1 MTRIPKTKLGQKLR
15 TPETLS
21 ALAGFGVVL
30 LATLVVG
37 LAYRTQPQSPADL
50 ADRVFLIAFPDA
62 YGPNFRLADRQ
73 LRQADRLAAL
83 ERLQQAESLRWQA
96 ARRFARAGDS
106 GLGAEAA
113 MEANDRAANAFLA
126 LGWAYLRAG
135 RGGALGIGGDR
146 AQLANAEK
154 SAACVVGLAPTRA
167 RADINAFVEELEKVL
182 ERAPSGICLP

>member
-1 MTRIPKTKLGQKLR
+1 MTRSPKTKLGQKLR
-15 TPETLS
+15 TPETWS
-21 ALAGFGVVL
+21 ALAGVGVVL

-37 LAYRTQPQSPADL
+37 LAFRTQPQSPADL
-50 ADRVFLIAFPDA
+50 ADRVVLIAFPDA
-62 YGPNFRLADRQ
+62 HGPNYRIAERQ